1 MANVRRGTTASEYVR
16 FLASRGLVPDSA
28 RDLRIHGFN
37 AVLAS
42 YGAAMGGFIEF
53 RDGIT
58 QIVGVASDRQRFAA
72 IFEQT
77 IESFD
82 SLTDERILN
91 AQPDRL
97 RLYTAQQEDTLT
109 LLAHRLNN
117 PRASADDLAVLNRM
131 ATDQAISPGRLVKI
145 VEKGY

>member
-1 MANVRRGTTASEYVR
+1 MA
-16 FLASRGLVPDSA
+16 
-28 RDLRIHGFN
+28 
-37 AVLAS
+37 
-42 YGAAMGGFIEF
+42 GFIEF

-72 IFEQT
+72 TFEQT
-77 IESFD
+77 IQSFD

-97 RLYTAQQEDTLT
+97 RLYTAEKEDTLT
-109 LLAHRLNN
+109 LLAQRYNN

-131 ATDQAISPGRLVKI
+131 ATDQAISPGRLVKV